1 MTYRNYLKML
11 LLAGLMQ
18 GSTGLLAH
26 TKLESA
32 TPADGA
38 SLGEV
43 PKALELGF
51 SEDVQLLKLEVAT
64 EAGVAQEI
72 DFKPNATATKTFSIP
87 LPALAADAYVVRWT
101 VLGADGH
108 RVEGSLGFLVDPVAH
123 EPAGAGTE
131 PDSD

>member
-1 MTYRNYLKML
+1 MTYRNYMKVL
-11 LLAGLMQ
+11 LLAGLIQ
-18 GSTGLLAH
+18 GSTGVLAH

-38 SLGEV
+38 SLSEAPQV
-43 PKALELGF
+43 LELGF

-64 EAGVAQEI
+64 EAGVAQEM
-72 DFKPNATATKTFSIP
+72 DFAPDAKATKTFSIP
-87 LPALAADAYVVRWT
+87 LPVLAADAYVVRWT

-123 EPAGAGTE
+123 EPDGTGTE
-131 PDSD
+131 PDAE